1 MAKSIKKNDTETAI
15 GAVVIAKYQL
25 KNITLGEF
33 KLSAQPNDDK
43 AKGYQFDVQIK
54 QQIVQKDKTV
64 IANIILG
71 IKDEKDTQLGS
82 FSLFCVFEVENLR
95 ELINDKES
103 LTAFGLEI
111 NKIAIGTARGA
122 MFVLFRGT
130 ALHEAI
136 LPIADVD
143 DLQSDKTS

>member
-15 GAVVIAKYQL
+15 SAVIEAKYQL

-33 KLSAQPNDDK
+33 KLSAHPNDDK
-43 AKGYQFDVQIK
+43 VKGYQFDVQIK
-54 QQIVQKDKTV
+54 QQIVQKDKSI

-71 IKDEKDTQLGS
+71 IKDEKDTLLGNLS
-82 FSLFCVFEVENLR
+82 IFCVFEVENLK
-95 ELINDKES
+95 ELMSDKES
-103 LTAFGLEI
+103 LKAFGLEI

-130 ALHEAI
+130 TLHDAI
-136 LPIADVD
+136 LPIADAS
-143 DLQSDKTS
+143 LFQNN